1 MPAKIREENYEEI
14 RNLLGNMMRNRDK
27 N

>member
-1 MPAKIREENYEEI
+1 MPAKIIEENSEET